1 LFKAPYIFIILQT
14 KLTKTFSPLQS
25 FQNTF
30 FSYKTLVVATSTFLI
45 IMGFIKE
52 PIFILVSAFYFLFLG
67 TAYKIGSK
75 IEDYAINAAYNWSI
89 KWVLFIAFSY
99 LSGVYIN
106 SALVYAIFFFILVNI
121 SLNPTFFVVK
131 NSVKT

>member
-1 LFKAPYIFIILQT
+1 
-14 KLTKTFSPLQS
+14 
-25 FQNTF
+25 
-30 FSYKTLVVATSTFLI
+30 
-45 IMGFIKE
+45 MGFIKE